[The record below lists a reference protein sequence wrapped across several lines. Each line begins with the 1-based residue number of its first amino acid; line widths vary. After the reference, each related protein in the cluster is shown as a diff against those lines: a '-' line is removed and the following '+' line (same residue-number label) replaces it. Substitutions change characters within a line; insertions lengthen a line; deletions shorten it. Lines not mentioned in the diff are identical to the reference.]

1 MRRST
6 GFLRTWCKRQMIGRR
21 LNMQCLVAVG
31 NRKKIMTRG
40 SSKWILMLVY
50 ALSLFLSLSPEQ
62 AGADEIWKKVEK
74 ILADDQGLMV
84 LDGTEKVS
92 PRYEAKDH
100 PVFGD
105 WLVLHAFSEPASLN
119 PYRKMDYGSHRILEN
134 MFESLLYMEKTPPY
148 RFKGR
153 LARAYPTVSR
163 DKLSYTFDLRENIHF
178 SDGRPLTA
186 ADVLF
191 SFKLIKIRRSSYRD
205 LRGAGSRT
213 FKQSDRK
220 GPIRSRLFTA
230 NPISI
235 MRSTSGGSGSC
246 PNTSTIRTG

>member
-1 MRRST
+1 
-6 GFLRTWCKRQMIGRR
+6 
-21 LNMQCLVAVG
+21 
-31 NRKKIMTRG
+31 
-40 SSKWILMLVY
+40 MLCFFSL
-50 ALSLFLSLSPEQ
+50 ALCFEQ
-62 AGADEIWKKVEK
+62 AGADEVWEKVEK

-92 PRYEAKDH
+92 PRYEAKDR

-119 PYRKMDYGSHRILEN
+119 PYRKMDYTSHRILES

-163 DKLSYTFDLRENIHF
+163 DKLSYTFHLREGIHF

-191 SFKLIKIRRSSYRD
+191 SFKVIKNPEVQLSGFTRSGFKDLQSNPAGRAVQDHVCLRR
-205 LRGAGSRT
+205 T
-213 FKQSDRK
+213 
-220 GPIRSRLFTA
+220 LFL
-230 NPISI
+230 
-235 MRSTSGGSGSC
+235 
-246 PNTSTIRTG
+246 